1 MSHPTDTAQGAV
13 RSDAGVL
20 LTSAAQEERGVAEV
34 RHHPPLTLISD
45 SSSITQCM
53 FAFPMICQ
61 LFHTYKL
68 ADS

>member
-13 RSDAGVL
+13 RGDAGVL